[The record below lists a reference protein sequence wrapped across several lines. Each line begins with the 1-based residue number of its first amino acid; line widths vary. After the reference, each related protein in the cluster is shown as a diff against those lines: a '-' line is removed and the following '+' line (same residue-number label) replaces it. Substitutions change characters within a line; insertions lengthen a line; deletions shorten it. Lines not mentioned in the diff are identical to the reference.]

1 MTNVPHHIETSQLIR
16 IANQLINHC
25 KTGFYIWGKH
35 CSLMGLRILSN
46 IYVRAFIRKL
56 LTPFSGKRQNML
68 TLFHLLPQ
76 LALTISETE
85 VNYYGQYLLLITF
98 ALLLL
103 LVNLKD
109 TLVSC
114 IGFLNSLFVPRFPSN
129 ILKSG
134 NYFCHQLIIFV
145 IYT

>member
-68 TLFHLLPQ
+68 TLFHLLSQ

-85 VNYYGQYLLLITF
+85 VNYYHQKLFSHLLPKYLRPTKF
-98 ALLLL
+98 QE
-103 LVNLKD
+103 NLK
-109 TLVSC
+109 TNCRFSLVPSLLSRNKDPV
-114 IGFLNSLFVPRFPSN
+114 IKLEISHKSLNFP
-129 ILKSG
+129 
-134 NYFCHQLIIFV
+134 Y
-145 IYT
+145 